1 MTITGSPEAS
11 PSTATIARLSPWERA
26 RRVFVSPST
35 AAQGLEDHVQWW
47 IPMLLSLAMVAIM
60 FVTLY
65 DRAFTPMLVEQM
77 DQQVVSGQVPAEQAD
92 KIEDFYASKAG
103 LAIMG
108 GSQLVAVAAMTFIVA
123 MVVWF
128 GVGFVLG
135 AKFRY
140 RLALEAVCWA
150 SLVTLPSY
158 LVMIAIAW
166 SQETMKGIHLGL
178 AALLPQPETPT
189 KLSVG
194 LTVFLDA
201 ISPFAAWNLFVLV
214 LLCSSL
220 AGAPRRNVAWVLVS
234 LYLAL
239 FAIAAVV
246 SGFMAPGA

>member
-1 MTITGSPEAS
+1 MNQTEFAAAPAEA
-11 PSTATIARLSPWERA
+11 PATPRLSPWERA

-35 AAQGLEDHVQWW
+35 AWQGLEVQVQWW
-47 IPMLLSLAMVAIM
+47 IPLLASLLMTVVM

-65 DRAFTPMLVEQM
+65 DRAFTPMLLDQM
-77 DQQVVSGQVPAEQAD
+77 EQQVVSGQVPAEQAD
-92 KIEDFYASKAG
+92 KIEAFYASKAG
-103 LAIMG
+103 MAIMG
-108 GSQLVAVAAMTFIVA
+108 GTQLVAVAGMSFVVA
-123 MVVWF
+123 LVVWF

-140 RLALEAVCWA
+140 RLALEAVTW
-150 SLVTLPSY
+150 SGLVTLPSY
-158 LVMIAIAW
+158 LVMMAVAW

-178 AALLPQPETPT
+178 AALLPQAESPS
-189 KLSVG
+189 KFQLG

-214 LLCSSL
+214 LACSAL

-246 SGFMAPGA
+246 SALMAPGA

>member
-1 MTITGSPEAS
+1 MTIPVPADPPAPAPVRIT
-11 PSTATIARLSPWERA
+11 PWERA
-26 RRVFVSPST
+26 RRVFVSPAT
-35 AAQGLEDHVQWW
+35 ASQGLEEQVQWW
-47 IPMLLSLAMVAIM
+47 IPLLLTLLMTAVM

-65 DRAFTPMLVEQM
+65 DRAFTPMLLDQI
-77 DQQVVSGQVPAEQAD
+77 DQQVVNGQVPAEQAD
-92 KIEDFYASKAG
+92 KIEGFYASKAG
-103 LAIMG
+103 MAIMG
-108 GSQLVAVAAMTFIVA
+108 GTQLLAVAAMTFVVA
-123 MVVWF
+123 LVVWF

-140 RLALEAVCWA
+140 RLALEAVGWA
-150 SLVTLPSY
+150 GLVTLPSY
-158 LVMIAIAW
+158 LVMMAIAW

-178 AALLPQPETPT
+178 AAILPPVETPT
-189 KLSVG
+189 KFHTG

-220 AGAPRRNVAWVLVS
+220 AGASRRNVAWVLVS

>member
-1 MTITGSPEAS
+1 MTIPDSDQTLSAPAA
-11 PSTATIARLSPWERA
+11 PARLSPWERA
-26 RRVFVSPST
+26 RRVFVSPGT
-35 AAQGLEDHVQWW
+35 AAEGLDDHVQWW
-47 IPMLLSLAMVAIM
+47 IPLLLTLAMTAIM
-60 FVTLY
+60 FITLY
-65 DRAFTPMLVEQM
+65 DRAFLPMLVDQM
-77 DQQVVSGQVPAEQAD
+77 DQQVVSGQVPTQQAD
-92 KIEDFYASKAG
+92 KIEDFYSSKAG

-108 GSQLVAVAAMTFIVA
+108 GSQLVAVAAMTFVVA

-140 RLALEAVCWA
+140 RLALESVCWA
-150 SLVTLPSY
+150 GLVTLPSY

-194 LTVFLDA
+194 LAVFLDA

-214 LLCSSL
+214 LICSSL

-246 SGFMAPGA
+246 SGLMAPGA